1 MEKNI
6 TVRLEPYWNIEKY
19 GIRNV
24 NAVEKEDELADKLK
38 QRIAERYPGIKKVKV
53 SVYKYEPIPIDDR
66 PRQSDDV
73 QFRHSNFGFRVDL
86 EFSEFMNVNDV
97 RKNVLKI
104 GKKLRHF
111 KNNRTRGIFHYC
123 KKYWGE

>member
-6 TVRLEPYWNIEKY
+6 TVRLEPYWDI
-19 GIRNV
+19 
-24 NAVEKEDELADKLK
+24 EKEDGLVDELKR
-38 QRIAERYPGIKKVKV
+38 RIAERYPVIKKVKV
-53 SVYKYEPIPIDDR
+53 SVYEYDPIPIDDR

-73 QFRHSNFGFRVDL
+73 QFRHSKIGFKVDM

-111 KNNRTRGIFHYC
+111 K
-123 KKYWGE
+123 KY